1 MDRALVSIRPEMFG
15 RKRVVQAGK
24 RDEGGWGGGVLW
36 HCSRTKKITNH
47 DSRISNFHISFRVTQ
62 AVCEV
67 PLLILL
73 LGKGISGKRV
83 SEKQLE
89 SGEKKKQDC
98 K

>member
-24 RDEGGWGGGVLW
+24 RGEGSSGTVHGP
-36 HCSRTKKITNH
+36 KKTNH